1 MDPSRGNSVPDPAV
15 MVPTLAMTWR
25 RDNKPEGNANS
36 SRALWLALGW
46 FFVLLGFVGALLPL
60 MPTTIFLILAV
71 GCFARSS
78 PRLEAWLLDH
88 PRFGPSLRAWR
99 ENGAITKKGKLL
111 ACTGMAL
118 GYAIFW
124 FTARPGLTAV
134 VVVALALAGCA
145 AFVLSRPTAR

>member
-1 MDPSRGNSVPDPAV
+1 
-15 MVPTLAMTWR
+15 MTWW
-25 RDNKPEGNANS
+25 RDKQPDRGPNP

-46 FFVLLGFVGALLPL
+46 LFVLLGFVGAFLPL

-78 PRLEAWLLDH
+78 PQLEAWLLDH

-99 ENGAITKKGKLL
+99 EDGAITRKGKLL
-111 ACTGMAL
+111 ACAGMAL
-118 GYAIFW
+118 GYAVFW
-124 FTARPGLTAV
+124 FTGRPGLTAD

-145 AFVLSRPTAR
+145 TFVLSRPTAR

>member
-1 MDPSRGNSVPDPAV
+1 
-15 MVPTLAMTWR
+15 MVPTLGMTWW
-25 RDNKPEGNANS
+25 RDNKPDRGPNP

-46 FFVLLGFVGALLPL
+46 LFVLLGFVGAFLPL

-78 PRLEAWLLDH
+78 PQLEAWLLDH

-99 ENGAITKKGKLL
+99 ENGAITRKGKLL
-111 ACTGMAL
+111 ACAGMAL

-124 FTARPGLTAV
+124 FTARPGLTV
-134 VVVALALAGCA
+134 DVVVALALAGCA

>member
-1 MDPSRGNSVPDPAV
+1 
-15 MVPTLAMTWR
+15 MVPTLAMTWW
-25 RDNKPEGNANS
+25 RDNKADRGPNP

-46 FFVLLGFVGALLPL
+46 LFVLLGFVGAFLPL

-78 PRLEAWLLDH
+78 PQLEAWLLDH

-99 ENGAITKKGKLL
+99 ENGAISRKGKLF
-111 ACTGMAL
+111 ACAGMAL

-124 FTARPGLTAV
+124 FTARPGLTV
-134 VVVALALAGCA
+134 DVVVALALAGCA

>member
-1 MDPSRGNSVPDPAV
+1 
-15 MVPTLAMTWR
+15 MVPTLGMTWW
-25 RDNKPEGNANS
+25 RDNKPDRGPNP

-46 FFVLLGFVGALLPL
+46 LFVLLGFVGAFLPL

-78 PRLEAWLLDH
+78 PQLEAWLLDH

-99 ENGAITKKGKLL
+99 ENGAISRKGKLL

-118 GYAIFW
+118 GYAVFW
-124 FTARPGLTAV
+124 FMARPGLTV
-134 VVVALALAGCA
+134 DVVVALALAGCA

>member
-1 MDPSRGNSVPDPAV
+1 
-15 MVPTLAMTWR
+15 MVPTLAMTRR
-25 RDNKPEGNANS
+25 RDNKPDRGSNP
-36 SRALWLALGW
+36 SRVLWLTLGW

-88 PRFGPSLRAWR
+88 RQFGPSLRAWR
-99 ENGAITKKGKLL
+99 ENGAITGKGKLL

-124 FTARPGLTAV
+124 FAARPGLTV
-134 VVVALALAGCA
+134 DVIVALALAGCA
-145 AFVLSRPTAR
+145 TFVLSRPTA